1 MFFDQFLKVY
11 IKLNFPLSIYGQAPI
26 FDLGWFKLLFIEN
39 KGMAWGAQINDFIPF
54 LTEKSGKLF
63 LTLFRLFAILFIF
76 HWLKKT
82 VQENSS
88 MLFSISL
95 SLILAG
101 AIGNVVDSVF
111 YGYFFTDS
119 YFQIASFAP
128 GDGYSS
134 LFYGNVVDMFQFP
147 LATWTWPSFI
157 PVIGGNEF
165 TFFEPVFNIADS
177 AISVGIFIMFI
188 KCTYIS
194 LLSTSRPTI
203 VKTRL
208 DVSKIPIIY

>member
-1 MFFDQFLKVY
+1 MKSQKINLFQCLAVVAIILFIDQYLKVY
-11 IKLNFPLSIYGQAPI
+11 IKLNFPLTIYGQDPI
-26 FDLGWFKLLFIEN
+26 FDMGWFKLLFIEN

-54 LTEKSGKLF
+54 FTEKSGKLF
-63 LTLFRLFAILFIF
+63 LTLFRLFAIVFIF

-82 VQENSS
+82 IKENTSV
-88 MLFSISL
+88 LFSISL

-119 YFQIASFAP
+119 YFQIASFVP

-147 LATWTWPSFI
+147 IATWTWPSFI
-157 PVIGGNEF
+157 PWIGGSEF

-177 AISVGIFIMFI
+177 AISIGIFIMLIFN
-188 KCTYIS
+188 KS
-194 LLSTSRPTI
+194 FF
-203 VKTRL
+203 KEN
-208 DVSKIPIIY
+208 

>member
-1 MFFDQFLKVY
+1 MKKQKINLFQCLAIVAVILFFDQFLKVY

-111 YGYFFTDS
+111 NGYFFTDS
-119 YFQIASFAP
+119 YKQIASFAP
-128 GDGYSS
+128 GDLS
-134 LFYGNVVDMFQFP
+134 L
-147 LATWTWPSFI
+147 I
-157 PVIGGNEF
+157 HI
-165 TFFEPVFNIADS
+165 
-177 AISVGIFIMFI
+177 
-188 KCTYIS
+188 
-194 LLSTSRPTI
+194 
-203 VKTRL
+203 
-208 DVSKIPIIY
+208 